1 MGREA
6 WITCVLKFYAQARAD
21 SDTSDALLDSFRLL
35 AGGNDL
41 VSAADVKG
49 AMGEANAGPLLAA
62 LAPYETE
69 QGYDYKALARQLYA
83 QRAASPTP
91 Q

>member
-1 MGREA
+1 M
-6 WITCVLKFYAQARAD
+6 
-21 SDTSDALLDSFRLL
+21 
-35 AGGNDL
+35 
-41 VSAADVKG
+41 SAADVTG